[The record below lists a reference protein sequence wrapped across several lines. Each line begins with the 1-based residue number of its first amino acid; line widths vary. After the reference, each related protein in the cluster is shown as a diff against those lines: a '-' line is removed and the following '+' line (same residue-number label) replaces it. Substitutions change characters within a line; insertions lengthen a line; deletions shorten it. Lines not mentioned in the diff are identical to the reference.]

1 MASEPTVW
9 LVAALLLGIPIAF
22 VTIWSL
28 VCALIATVSGYRSL
42 AKFRIDPAAATE
54 GESLPTSQIAWIGAS
69 RYRGGILKL
78 HASAGG
84 LALRIP
90 RIFLF
95 HPPVRV
101 PWERIR
107 EDAEPRY
114 SGPAVRLDDRV
125 RLRVSPEAFA
135 ALRDAKA
142 RYAG

>member
-1 MASEPTVW
+1 MQSELPAW
-9 LVAALLLGIPIAF
+9 FAVALPAGILIGF

-28 VCALIATVSGYRSL
+28 VCALIAGVSGYRTL
-42 AKFRIDPAAATE
+42 AAFRIDSTSASEGDELPA
-54 GESLPTSQIAWIGAS
+54 PPIAWIGPS

-78 HASAGG
+78 SASPGG
-84 LALRIP
+84 LAVRIP

-107 EDAEPRY
+107 VEAEPLR
-114 SGPAVRLDDRV
+114 SGPALLLDDRV
-125 RLRVSPEAFA
+125 RLRVPPDTLA
-135 ALRDAKA
+135 AVRDAKA